1 MLARR
6 LFVSLSG
13 GYPSRGPM
21 AVATGALLPA
31 ACCGAKEILPY
42 ATLCYTVR
50 AMSTVIRVSDNLAK
64 EAKTRSKVERRS
76 MTAQL
81 EYWATIG
88 KAAEENPDLPFSFI
102 KETLLARQEMKEH
115 PKEEYTFG

>member
-1 MLARR
+1 MTLG
-6 LFVSLSG
+6 LCTKEVYNVLHF
-13 GYPSRGPM
+13 
-21 AVATGALLPA
+21 ATYLY
-31 ACCGAKEILPY
+31 C
-42 ATLCYTVR
+42 
-50 AMSTVIRVSDNLAK
+50 MSTVIRISDHLAK

-76 MTAQL
+76 MTSQL

-102 KETLLARQEMKEH
+102 KETLLAIEEIKEC